1 MLLQTMAAKEDAS
14 AMSTDKPAVRKCRQ
28 CRKEFK
34 LTRFWKRYC
43 TAKCKKQ
50 WDLECRQ
57 LGESIRLGEIEE

>member
-1 MLLQTMAAKEDAS
+1 
-14 AMSTDKPAVRKCRQ
+14 MSTDKPAVRKCRQ